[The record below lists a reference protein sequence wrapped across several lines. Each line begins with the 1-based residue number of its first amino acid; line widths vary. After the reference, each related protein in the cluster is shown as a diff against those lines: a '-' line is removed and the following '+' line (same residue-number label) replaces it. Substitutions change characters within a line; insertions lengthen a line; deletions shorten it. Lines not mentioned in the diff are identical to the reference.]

1 MPRTRA
7 PVSTALAV
15 VAAAVAVAALPAC
28 AGTPDVALARARA
41 DAQAG
46 RAAVALRRFDAL
58 AARKDA
64 SDAVRID
71 ALVGAAHACDALH
84 DEACARARLERAITH
99 DVPGLVEPA
108 LFELAERVRLD
119 DRDRAMSLYYRA
131 AGGAEKYRNRG
142 WPYQAAMDR
151 ILQISM
157 SR

>member
-1 MPRTRA
+1 MPRGRSL
-7 PVSTALAV
+7 VLSALFAV
-15 VAAAVAVAALPAC
+15 AC
-28 AGTPDVALARARA
+28 AGTPRVALERAKEDAR
-41 DAQAG
+41 AG
-46 RAAVALRRFDAL
+46 RAAVALRRFDAI

-64 SDAVRID
+64 SDATRID
-71 ALVGAAHACDALH
+71 ALLAAARACDALH
-84 DEACARARLERAITH
+84 DEACAREHLERAVAR

-108 LFELAERVRLD
+108 LFELAERVRIED
-119 DRDRAMSLYYRA
+119 ANRAMSLYYRA

>member
-1 MPRTRA
+1 MPRTA
-7 PVSTALAV
+7 ALVCTLALA
-15 VAAAVAVAALPAC
+15 ATLAAC
-28 AGTPDVALARARA
+28 AGAPEVALARARA

-46 RAAVALRRFDAL
+46 HAAVALRRFDAI

-64 SDAVRID
+64 SDATRID
-71 ALVGAAHACDALH
+71 ALLAAARACDALH
-84 DEACARARLERAITH
+84 DEACARAHLERAVAR

-108 LFELAERVRLD
+108 LFELAERVRIED
-119 DRDRAMSLYYRA
+119 ANRAMSLYYRA

>member
-1 MPRTRA
+1 MPRA
-7 PVSTALAV
+7 AAIGLAAALALGL
-15 VAAAVAVAALPAC
+15 AAC

-46 RAAVALRRFDAL
+46 RAAVALRRFDAI

-64 SDAVRID
+64 GDAARID
-71 ALVGAAHACDALH
+71 ALMGAARACDALH
-84 DEACARARLERAITH
+84 DEACARTRLERAIAR

-108 LFELAERVRLD
+108 LFELAERVRVE

>member
-1 MPRTRA
+1 MPRSPA
-7 PVSTALAV
+7 PVSMLCTAL
-15 VAAAVAVAALPAC
+15 VATALVAC
-28 AGTPDVALARARA
+28 ATPESALERARA

-46 RAAVALRRFDAL
+46 RAALALRRFDAV

-64 SDAVRID
+64 GDAVRID
-71 ALVGAAHACDALH
+71 ALLAASRACDALH
-84 DEACARARLERAITH
+84 DEACARARLERAIAR

-108 LFELAERVRLD
+108 EFELAERLRTED
-119 DRDRAMSLYYRA
+119 SARAMSLYYRA
-131 AGGAEKYRNRG
+131 AGGADKYRHRA